1 MVVTHRQHIDETNEE
16 VQALLDAEVG
26 TVERCIRAIEMY
38 GTAKIAIHHMD
49 EPEEGEGEALFPER
63 SLPMLSE
70 QHAALP
76 DVDQRIIAYVV
87 L

>member
-1 MVVTHRQHIDETNEE
+1 M
-16 VQALLDAEVG
+16 LDAGVG

-38 GTAKIAIHHMD
+38 GTAKFAIHHMD
-49 EPEEGEGEALFPER
+49 EPEEGEGEALFPGR

-70 QHAALP
+70 QHAALS
-76 DVDQRIIAYVV
+76 DVDQSIIEYVV

>member
-1 MVVTHRQHIDETNEE
+1 M
-16 VQALLDAEVG
+16 QALLDAEVG
-26 TVERCIRAIEMY
+26 TVEECIRAIEMY
-38 GTAKIAIHHMD
+38 ETANIAIHHMD
-49 EPEEGEGEALFPER
+49 EPEEEGEGEALFPER

-76 DVDQRIIAYVV
+76 DVDQSIIEYVV

>member
-1 MVVTHRQHIDETNEE
+1 MVVTHRKNIDETNEE
-16 VQALLDAEVG
+16 VQALLDAGVG
-26 TVERCIRAIEMY
+26 TVEECIRAIE
-38 GTAKIAIHHMD
+38 TAKIAIHHMD

-70 QHAALP
+70 QHAALS
-76 DVDQRIIAYVV
+76 DVDQSIIEYVV